1 MDVDTV
7 IKEIKHRF
15 NDTEKLYHYTTFD
28 SAIKILQSR
37 TLLFGR
43 LKDMNDINE
52 LYRPMVPDFNPNRQ
66 AENNDKLYDNLEK
79 EPNKYQQISLTMDGR
94 RYGFDIPA
102 MWGHY
107 ANKGKGVC
115 LVFDKNKF
123 VNRLKEEHKRHLLYG
138 KIIYTNNFSPTIFC
152 RTKTD
157 DTIIPFAKKEEKDW
171 FFRKTKDWQY
181 EQEYRVLIKSD
192 SESREKLEFEDSLI
206 AVVMHNAESVALN
219 QTIFDSIEFQII
231 NKIIGSYNPAIPVLE
246 HCTFVQER
254 LLKTEGHTIWS
265 TNRINYEGF
274 TSKAIELVD
283 EELSKNR

>member
-1 MDVDTV
+1 MY
-7 IKEIKHRF
+7 IEEIKQRF
-15 NDTEKLYHYTTFD
+15 NSTEKLYHYTTFD

-37 TLLFGR
+37 SLLFGR

-66 AENNDKLYDNLEK
+66 AENNDRLYDNLDK
-79 EPNKYQQISLTMDGR
+79 EINKYQQISLTMDGR

-123 VNRLKEEHKRHLLYG
+123 VNRLKDEQKRHLLYG
-138 KIIYTNNFSPTIFC
+138 KIVY
-152 RTKTD
+152 TD
-157 DTIIPFAKKEEKDW
+157 DFFSIIICQTKADDSIIPFTKKEEKGW

-181 EQEYRVLIKSD
+181 EQEFRVLIKSD
-192 SESREKLEFEDSLI
+192 SESREKLMFQDSLI

-231 NKIIGSYNPAIPVLE
+231 NKIISSYRPSIPVLE
-246 HCTFVQER
+246 HCAFIQER
-254 LLKTEGHTIWS
+254 LLITDGHTIWTS
-265 TNRINYEGF
+265 NPINDEDF
-274 TSKAIELVD
+274 ASEAIEMIEKDKSVIIGI
-283 EELSKNR
+283 